1 MAALFFPGI
10 FMRKIPIRLLVKVR
24 PIGPLDLVSVCPG
37 FSLQLLPVHLASA
50 ANLDTGKCLITN
62 FRNKFCLRSHRA
74 GRINDS
80 SEPALEDAPLA
91 PTICLLPC
99 GLLLSA
105 RVHTSLLHKPNLS

>member
-37 FSLQLLPVHLASA
+37 FSLQLLPVHLTNA
-50 ANLDTGKCLITN
+50 ANLDTGRCLMAN
-62 FRNKFCLRSHRA
+62 CRNKFCPRSCQA
-74 GRINDS
+74 GWINDP
-80 SEPALEDAPLA
+80 SEPALEDALLA
-91 PTICLLPC
+91 PTICLLPRR
-99 GLLLSA
+99 LLLSA